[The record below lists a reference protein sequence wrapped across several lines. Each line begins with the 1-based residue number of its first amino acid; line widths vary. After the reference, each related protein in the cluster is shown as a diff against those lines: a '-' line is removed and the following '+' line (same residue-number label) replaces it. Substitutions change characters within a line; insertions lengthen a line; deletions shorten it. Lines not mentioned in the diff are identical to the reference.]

1 MNNQVLSTEAAVP
14 QAEPTRN
21 ERTFLPNV
29 DILESAEEL
38 QVVMDLPGA
47 SPEGVDITFEKG
59 TLTVHA
65 KVTERRAETA
75 PYLLRE
81 YGVGDFHRS
90 FQVDEKIDATKI
102 AAEYV
107 AGVLTLHLPKAQ
119 AAKTRKIE
127 VVAK

>member
-1 MNNQVLSTEAAVP
+1 MNAEMIDAAATKG
-14 QAEPTRN
+14 AEPTRN
-21 ERTFLPNV
+21 ENTYLPNV
-29 DILESAEEL
+29 DIFETSEEL

-59 TLTVHA
+59 TLAIHA
-65 KVTERRAETA
+65 KVEERRAEGA
-75 PYLLRE
+75 AYLLRE
-81 YGVGDFHRS
+81 YGVGDFTRS
-90 FQVDEKIDATKI
+90 FQVGEKIDSAKI
-102 AAEYV
+102 TAEFD